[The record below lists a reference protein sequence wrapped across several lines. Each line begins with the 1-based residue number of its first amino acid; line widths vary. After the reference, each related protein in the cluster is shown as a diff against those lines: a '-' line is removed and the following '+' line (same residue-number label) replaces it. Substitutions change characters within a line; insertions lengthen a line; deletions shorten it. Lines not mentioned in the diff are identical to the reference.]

1 MTIQVF
7 FKTLTGKTLTLD
19 LDPNESVE
27 NVKKIIHEKEGIPPD
42 QQRLVFSGK
51 QLDDGKLLSDY
62 DVKSESTVHL
72 VLRLR

>member
-7 FKTLTGKTLTLD
+7 FKTLTGKNLTLD

-27 NVKKIIHEKEGIPPD
+27 NVKKLIHEKEGIPPD